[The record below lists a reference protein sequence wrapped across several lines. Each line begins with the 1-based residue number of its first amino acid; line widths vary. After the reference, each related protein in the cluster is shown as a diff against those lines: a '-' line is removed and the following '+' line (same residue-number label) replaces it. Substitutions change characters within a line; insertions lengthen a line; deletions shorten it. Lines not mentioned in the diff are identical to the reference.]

1 MYLKFGKDY
10 RWYETDILLPE
21 FLNSENVTSDPV
33 MVVNIFQSV
42 VERGTGFDT
51 YVWKF
56 QHLADGTVLTDSIQG
71 FWIENQALNDEVI
84 KLKYVEA
91 FDRIM

>member
-1 MYLKFGKDY
+1 
-10 RWYETDILLPE
+10 
-21 FLNSENVTSDPV
+21 

-51 YVWKF
+51 WVWKF
-56 QHLADGTVLTDSIQG
+56 QYLADGTVLTDFIQG

-84 KLKYVEA
+84 KLKYIEA
-91 FDRIM
+91 FDKIMQTSAPKTTI